1 MVELSLSPSNN
12 PSSWNELTKLL
23 QKQINDLKEL
33 HEETARLKKENEEL
47 RNSNNELKDNLD
59 HAPCKTIQRKLE
71 SEIEE
76 WKMKDKKWEQK
87 E

>member
-1 MVELSLSPSNN
+1 ME
-12 PSSWNELTKLL
+12 
-23 QKQINDLKEL
+23 KQINDLKES
-33 HEETARLKKENEEL
+33 HEETARLKKENE
-47 RNSNNELKDNLD
+47 ELKDNLD

>member
-23 QKQINDLKEL
+23 QKQINDLKES

-47 RNSNNELKDNLD
+47 RSSNNELEEKIKDDFN
-59 HAPCKTIQRKLE
+59 HGPCKQF
-71 SEIEE
+71 EE
-76 WKMKDKKWEQK
+76 NLRMK
-87 E
+87 